1 MSTIRTSADDLT
13 LAENGHVTETGTAAP
28 ATGSSWPQWQKILF
42 RIAFVFFLAMSIPNS
57 AGWYTDLVTFDWTR
71 LHYRDVYDIA
81 RFGSGLDFFGRTIF
95 GSSLEGYATWIAT
108 LLASIVV
115 GLIWTVI
122 VKAIKREP
130 KHYNLLYYWI
140 RVVVRYRAGI
150 GIIGFGYTKLMP
162 TQMPYP
168 SFGLLNTHFGDFTL
182 QKIYWLSVGI
192 VPWYQVFAGVVELT
206 AGILLFF
213 RGTTT
218 LGAILLFGALGDIV
232 YVNFAYD
239 GGVHVYSSYFVLLA
253 AFLLI
258 KDIPKF
264 WNLLILEHFTVPD
277 SYYPVFTQKWQ
288 QYARYGLKTFV
299 FGLFVVYLFWLQYV
313 NFKYDPYKQ
322 PSTAGIKALRGNYHV
337 TEFKINNREIPY
349 SPTDSVRWQWATFEK
364 WTTLTFKVNKPT
376 PLDLSN
382 GGGAPMRDLGRT
394 FELTGTGGGQR
405 VFHYLADTVEHT
417 LYLQDKYARGGP
429 RDGVGQ
435 LQQREA
441 RQGQAG
447 AGEGTGANGREGNRG
462 NRNERG
468 GERGARENGDRN
480 WISKAALAH
489 IGDENKMIDP
499 LGQSARRD
507 REFAAR
513 PRRDKRNRMILSY
526 STTDGS
532 RVILR
537 GINEKKD
544 SIYVVLDRVDRP
556 YVLAKSTLN
565 AGKYD

>member
-1 MSTIRTSADDLT
+1 MSTIRTTQEGPTPAATKQVAAD
-13 LAENGHVTETGTAAP
+13 TAGQ
-28 ATGSSWPQWQKILF
+28 ATGSSWPEWQKVLF

-95 GSSLEGYATWIAT
+95 GSPLEGYATWIIT
-108 LLASIVV
+108 LMASIVV

-122 VKAIKREP
+122 VKAIRREP
-130 KHYNLLYYWI
+130 KKYNLLYYWI
-140 RVVVRYRAGI
+140 RVIVRYRAGI

-168 SFGLLNTHFGDFTL
+168 SYGLLNTNFGDFTL

-213 RGTTT
+213 RSTTT

-253 AFLLI
+253 AFLLVR
-258 KDIPKF
+258 DIPKF
-264 WNLLILEHFTVPD
+264 WNLLILERFTVPD
-277 SYYPVFTQKWQ
+277 SYYPAFSRKWQ
-288 QYARYGLKTFV
+288 QYVRYGLKAFV
-299 FGLFVVYLFWLQYV
+299 FGLFVFYLFWLQYV

-322 PSTAGIKALRGNYHV
+322 PSTAGIRELRGNYNV
-337 TEFKINNREIPY
+337 TEFRINNREIPY
-349 SPTDSVRWQWATFEK
+349 SPTDTVRWQWATFEN

-394 FELTGTGGGQR
+394 FELTGTAGGQR
-405 VFHYLADTVEHT
+405 VFHYLADTLEHT

-435 LQQREA
+435 LNPREA
-441 RQGQAG
+441 RRSEPGHG
-447 AGEGTGANGREGNRG
+447 GRNGR
-462 NRNERG
+462 
-468 GERGARENGDRN
+468 GERGEGRGSNRDGDPN
-480 WISKAALAH
+480 WISPAALAR
-489 IGDENKMIDP
+489 IGDENKMIHP
-499 LGQSARRD
+499 LGRSARRD
-507 REFAAR
+507 REFAAKPR
-513 PRRDKRNRMILSY
+513 PGKRNRMVLNY

-532 RVILR
+532 RVILK
-537 GINEKKD
+537 GIDEKKD
-544 SIYVVLDRVDRP
+544 SIYVVLDRVERP

>member
-1 MSTIRTSADDLT
+1 MSTIKSSTDTGITADEETLPADTQAASTVSA
-13 LAENGHVTETGTAAP
+13 A
-28 ATGSSWPQWQKILF
+28 WPEWQKVLF

-57 AGWYTDLVTFDWTR
+57 ASWYTDLVNFDWTR

-81 RFGSGLDFFGRTIF
+81 RFGSGLDFFGRTLF
-95 GSSLEGYATWIAT
+95 GSPLNGYATWIIT
-108 LLASIVV
+108 LLASAVV
-115 GLIWTVI
+115 GMIWTVI
-122 VKAIKREP
+122 DRLRKPQP
-130 KHYNLLYYWI
+130 KNYNLLYYWL

-150 GIIGFGYTKLMP
+150 GIIGFGFTKLLP

-168 SFGLLNTHFGDFTL
+168 SLGLLNTNFGDFTL

-239 GGVHVYSSYFVLLA
+239 GGVHTYSSYFVLLA

-258 KDIPKF
+258 KDIPKL
-264 WNLLILEHFTVPD
+264 WNLIVLERFTVPAKF
-277 SYYPVFTQKWQ
+277 YPSFAEKWQ
-288 QYARYGLKTFV
+288 QYLRYGLKVGV
-299 FGLFVVYLFWLQYV
+299 FGLFVVHLFYLQYV

-322 PSTAGIKALRGNYHV
+322 PATAGVKTLRGNYNV
-337 TEFKINNREIPY
+337 TEFKINNKTIPY
-349 SPTDSVRWQWATFEK
+349 SPTDSVRWQWATFEN
-364 WTTLTFKVNKPT
+364 WTTLTFKVNKPH

-382 GGGAPMRDLGRT
+382 GGGSPMRDIGRT
-394 FELTGTGGGQR
+394 FELTGTAGGQR
-405 VFHYLADTVEHT
+405 VYHYLADTIEHT
-417 LYLQDKYARGGP
+417 LYLQDKYARGGA

-435 LQQREA
+435 EQNPQRGGRN
-441 RQGQAG
+441 RQGG
-447 AGEGTGANGREGNRG
+447 DGE
-462 NRNERG
+462 
-468 GERGARENGDRN
+468 DKPDKN

-499 LGQSARRD
+499 IAYSARRD
-507 REFAAR
+507 KEFAAK
-513 PRRDKRNRMILSY
+513 PRGGKRNRMILNY
-526 STTDGS
+526 TTKDGS
-532 RVILR
+532 RVILK

-544 SIYVVLDRVDRP
+544 SIYVVLDRVERP

-565 AGKYD
+565 AGKYN

>member
-1 MSTIRTSADDLT
+1 MSTIRTTAEEDLALESTAQATSADR
-13 LAENGHVTETGTAAP
+13 ASAAP
-28 ATGSSWPQWQKILF
+28 NSWPEWQKILF
-42 RIAFVFFLAMSIPNS
+42 RVAFVFFLAMSIPNS
-57 AGWYTDLVTFDWTR
+57 VSWYTDLVTFDWTR

-81 RFGSGLDFFGRTIF
+81 RFGSGLDIFGRSIF
-95 GSSLEGYATWIAT
+95 GSQLEGYATWIIT
-108 LLASIVV
+108 LLAAIAV
-115 GLIWTVI
+115 GLIWTAI
-122 VKAIKREP
+122 VKVIKKEP
-130 KHYNLLYYWI
+130 KEYNLLYYWI

-150 GIIGFGYTKLMP
+150 GIIGFGFTKLMP

-168 SFGLLNTHFGDFTL
+168 SYGLLNTNFGDFTL

-206 AGILLFF
+206 AGVLLFF
-213 RGTTT
+213 RGMTT
-218 LGAILLFGALGDIV
+218 LGAILLLGALGDIV

-258 KDIPKF
+258 KDTPKI
-264 WNLLILEHFTVPD
+264 WNLLILERYTIPHKF
-277 SYYPVFTQKWQ
+277 YPAFSRKWQ
-288 QYARYGLKTFV
+288 RYARTGLKAGV
-299 FGLFVVYLFWLQYV
+299 FGLFLVYLFYLQYV

-322 PSTAGIKALRGNYHV
+322 PSTAGIKALRGNYNV
-337 TEFKINNREIPY
+337 TEFKINNHEIPY
-349 SPTDSVRWQWATFEK
+349 SPVDTLRWQWATFEN

-405 VFHYLADTVEHT
+405 VFHYLADTLEHT

-441 RQGQAG
+441 RQKDPGDQP
-447 AGEGTGANGREGNRG
+447 REGRSRRG
-462 NRNERG
+462 NEQGKNE
-468 GERGARENGDRN
+468 DRN
-480 WISKAALAH
+480 WISKAALAR

-499 LGQSARRD
+499 RGQSARRD
-507 REFAAR
+507 REFAAK

-526 STTDGS
+526 TTTDGS
-532 RVILR
+532 RVILK

-544 SIYVVLDRVDRP
+544 SIYVVLDRVERP

>member
-13 LAENGHVTETGTAAP
+13 LAENGQVTETAAATP
-28 ATGSSWPQWQKILF
+28 VTGSSWPEWQKILF

-81 RFGSGLDFFGRTIF
+81 RFGSGLDLFGRTIF
-95 GSSLEGYATWIAT
+95 GSSLEGYATWIIT
-108 LLASIVV
+108 LLASIVA

-168 SFGLLNTHFGDFTL
+168 SLGLLNTYFGDFTL

-218 LGAILLFGALGDIV
+218 LGAILLLGALGDIV

-264 WNLLILEHFTVPD
+264 WNLLILERFTVPN
-277 SYYPVFTQKWQ
+277 SYYPAFTQKWQ
-288 QYARYGLKTFV
+288 QYVRYGLKASV
-299 FGLFVVYLFWLQYV
+299 FGLFVFYLFWLQYV

-349 SPTDSVRWQWATFEK
+349 SPTDSVRWQWATFEN

-447 AGEGTGANGREGNRG
+447 VGTGAHGFERNRSSRDGREG
-462 NRNERG
+462 ELG
-468 GERGARENGDRN
+468 GRENGDRN
-480 WISKAALAH
+480 WISKAALAR

-499 LGQSARRD
+499 LGRSARRD
-507 REFAAR
+507 REFAAK